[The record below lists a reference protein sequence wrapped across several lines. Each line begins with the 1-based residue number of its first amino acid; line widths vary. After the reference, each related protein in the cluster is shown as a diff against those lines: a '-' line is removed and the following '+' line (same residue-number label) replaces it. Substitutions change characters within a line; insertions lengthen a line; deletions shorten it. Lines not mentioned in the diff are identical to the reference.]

1 MKNTNTKEIKNTRM
15 KKGYGQYHALKK
27 GLLKTALL
35 FSFPLS
41 MALAEDNGFYMGVG
55 YQIGGAQQN
64 INNKGSTL
72 RNNVID
78 DFRQVGVGMAGSNG
92 LLALATNTAMNALLG
107 IGNQIVNTNT
117 TVGNTNAELTQFKKI
132 LPQIEQ
138 RFETNKNAYS
148 VQALQVYLSNVLY
161 NLVNNSNN
169 GSSNGVVPEYVG
181 IIKVLYGSQNEF
193 SLLATESVALLNALT
208 RVNLD
213 SNSVFLKGLLAQM
226 QLFNDTSSAKL
237 GQIAESLSN
246 SGGAGS
252 MLQSMLQKD
261 VKTISDRIATYQEN
275 LKQLGGML
283 NNYDEPYLPQFGP
296 GKSSQHGVINGFGI
310 QMGYKQFFGRKR
322 NIGLRYY
329 AFFDYGFT
337 QLGSLS
343 SAVKANIFTYGAG
356 TDFLW
361 NIFRRV
367 FSDQSLNV
375 GVFGGIQIAGNTW
388 DSSLRGQIENSFKEY
403 PTPTNFQFLFNL
415 GLRAHFAS
423 TMHRRFLSASQSIQH
438 GMEFGVK
445 IPAINQRY
453 LRANGADVDYRR
465 LYAFYIN
472 YTIGF

>member
-1 MKNTNTKEIKNTRM
+1 M
-15 KKGYGQYHALKK
+15 KKGQYHALKK

-35 FSFPLS
+35 FSLPLS
-41 MALAEDNGFYMGVG
+41 MALAEDDGFYMGVG

-78 DFRQVGVGMAGSNG
+78 DFRQVGVGMAGGNG
-92 LLALATNTAMNALLG
+92 LLALATNTTMDALLG
-107 IGNQIVNTNT
+107 IGNQIINTNKA
-117 TVGNTNAELTQFKKI
+117 VDNNNTELTQFKKI

-138 RFETNKNAYS
+138 RFEANKNAYS

-169 GSSNGVVPEYVG
+169 GSNNGVVPEYVG
-181 IIKVLYGSQNEF
+181 IIKVLYGSQSEF

-237 GQIAESLSN
+237 GQIAEGLN
-246 SGGAGS
+246 KSGGAGS
-252 MLQSMLQKD
+252 MLQSMLQKN

-283 NNYDEPYLPQFGP
+283 KNYDEPYLPQFGP
-296 GKSSQHGVINGFGI
+296 GTSSQHGVINGFGI
-310 QMGYKQFFGRKR
+310 QMGYKQFFGSKK

-388 DSSLRGQIENSFKEY
+388 DSSLRNQIKDSFKEN

-445 IPAINQRY
+445 IPAINQKF
-453 LRANGADVDYRR
+453 LKSNGADVDYRR

>member
-15 KKGYGQYHALKK
+15 KKGQYHTLKK

-35 FSFPLS
+35 FSLPLS
-41 MALAEDNGFYMGVG
+41 VALAEDDGFYMGVG

-78 DFRQVGVGMAGSNG
+78 DFRQVGVGMAGGNG
-92 LLALATNTAMNALLG
+92 LLALATNTTMDALLG

-117 TVGNTNAELTQFKKI
+117 TVGNNNAELTQFKKI

-169 GSSNGVVPEYVG
+169 GSNNGVVPEYVG
-181 IIKVLYGSQNEF
+181 IIKVLYNSQSEF
-193 SLLATESVALLNALT
+193 NLLAAESVALLNALT

-226 QLFNDTSSAKL
+226 QLFNDTSAAKL
-237 GQIAESLSN
+237 GQIAENLN
-246 SGGAGS
+246 KSGGAGA
-252 MLQSMLQKD
+252 MLQKD

-283 NNYDEPYLPQFGP
+283 KNYDEPYLPQFGP
-296 GKSSQHGVINGFGI
+296 GQSSQHGVINGFGI
-310 QMGYKQFFGRKR
+310 QMGYKQFFGSKK

-337 QLGSLS
+337 QLGSLN
-343 SAVKANIFTYGAG
+343 SAVK
-356 TDFLW
+356 
-361 NIFRRV
+361 
-367 FSDQSLNV
+367 
-375 GVFGGIQIAGNTW
+375 
-388 DSSLRGQIENSFKEY
+388 
-403 PTPTNFQFLFNL
+403 
-415 GLRAHFAS
+415 
-423 TMHRRFLSASQSIQH
+423 
-438 GMEFGVK
+438 
-445 IPAINQRY
+445 
-453 LRANGADVDYRR
+453 
-465 LYAFYIN
+465 
-472 YTIGF
+472 

>member
-1 MKNTNTKEIKNTRM
+1 MKQGHSKYQM
-15 KKGYGQYHALKK
+15 LKK

-41 MALAEDNGFYMGVG
+41 MALAEDDGFYMGIG

-92 LLALATNTAMNALLG
+92 LLTLATNTTMDALLG
-107 IGNQIVNTNT
+107 IGNQIVNTNKT
-117 TVGNTNAELTQFKKI
+117 IDNNNAELTQFKKI

-138 RFETNKNAYS
+138 RFEADKNAYS
-148 VQALQVYLSNVLY
+148 AQALQVYLSNVLY

-169 GSSNGVVPEYVG
+169 GSNNGVVPGYVG
-181 IIKVLYGSQNEF
+181 IIKVLYGSQSEF

-226 QLFNDTSSAKL
+226 QLFNDTSAAKL
-237 GQIAESLSN
+237 GQIAEGLN
-246 SGGAGS
+246 KSGGAGV
-252 MLQSMLQKD
+252 MLQKD

-310 QMGYKQFFGRKR
+310 QMGYKQFFGSKK

-388 DSSLRGQIENSFKEY
+388 DSSLRNQIKDSFKEN

>member
-15 KKGYGQYHALKK
+15 KKGQYHALKK

-35 FSFPLS
+35 FSLPLS
-41 MALAEDNGFYMGVG
+41 MALAEDDGFYMGVG

-78 DFRQVGVGMAGSNG
+78 DFRQVGVGMAGGNG
-92 LLALATNTAMNALLG
+92 LLTLATNTTMDALLG
-107 IGNQIVNTNT
+107 IGNQIVNTNKA
-117 TVGNTNAELTQFKKI
+117 VDNNNAKLTQFKKI

-138 RFETNKNAYS
+138 RFEADKNAYS

-161 NLVNNSNN
+161 NLVNNNN
-169 GSSNGVVPEYVG
+169 GSNNGVVPEYVG
-181 IIKVLYGSQNEF
+181 IIKVLYGSQSEF
-193 SLLATESVALLNALT
+193 SLLATESVALLNVLT

-213 SNSVFLKGLLAQM
+213 SNSVFLRGLLAQM

-237 GQIAESLSN
+237 SQIAEGLN
-246 SGGAGS
+246 KSGGAGA
-252 MLQSMLQKD
+252 MLQKD

-310 QMGYKQFFGRKR
+310 QMGYKQFFGSRK

-388 DSSLRGQIENSFKEY
+388 DSSLRNQIKDSFREN

-415 GLRAHFAS
+415 GLRAHFVS

-445 IPAINQRY
+445 IPTINQRY

>member
-1 MKNTNTKEIKNTRM
+1 M
-15 KKGYGQYHALKK
+15 KKSQYHALKK

-35 FSFPLS
+35 FSLPLS
-41 MALAEDNGFYMGVG
+41 MALAEDDGFYMGVG

-78 DFRQVGVGMAGSNG
+78 DFRQVGVGMAGGNG
-92 LLALATNTAMNALLG
+92 LLTLATNTTMDALLG
-107 IGNQIVNTNT
+107 IGNQIINTNKA
-117 TVGNTNAELTQFKKI
+117 VDNNNAELTQFKKI

-138 RFETNKNAYS
+138 RFEADKNAYS

-161 NLVNNSNN
+161 NLVNNNNN
-169 GSSNGVVPEYVG
+169 GSNNGVVPEYVG
-181 IIKVLYGSQNEF
+181 IIKVLYDSQSEF

-237 GQIAESLSN
+237 SQIAEGLN
-246 SGGAGS
+246 KSGGARA
-252 MLQSMLQKD
+252 MLQKD
-261 VKTISDRIATYQEN
+261 VKTISDRIAAYQEN
-275 LKQLGGML
+275 LKQLRGML

-296 GKSSQHGVINGFGI
+296 GQSSQHGVINGFGI
-310 QMGYKQFFGRKR
+310 QMGYKQFFGSKK

-388 DSSLRGQIENSFKEY
+388 DSSLRNQIKDSFKEY

>member
-15 KKGYGQYHALKK
+15 KKGQYHALKK

-35 FSFPLS
+35 FSLPLS
-41 MALAEDNGFYMGVG
+41 MALAEDDGFYMGVG

-92 LLALATNTAMNALLG
+92 LLTLATNTTMDALLG
-107 IGNQIVNTNT
+107 IGNQIVNTNKT
-117 TVGNTNAELTQFKKI
+117 IDNNNAELTQFKKI

-138 RFETNKNAYS
+138 RFEVDKNAYS
-148 VQALQVYLSNVLY
+148 AQALQVYLSNVLY

-169 GSSNGVVPEYVG
+169 GSNNGVVPGYVG
-181 IIKVLYGSQNEF
+181 IIKVLYGSQSEF

-226 QLFNDTSSAKL
+226 QLFNNTSSTKL
-237 GQIAESLSN
+237 AQIAEGLNN
-246 SGGAGS
+246 SGGAGA
-252 MLQSMLQKD
+252 MLQKD
-261 VKTISDRIATYQEN
+261 VKTIADRIATYQEN

-283 NNYDEPYLPQFGP
+283 NNYDEPYLPQFGL
-296 GKSSQHGVINGFGI
+296 GKSSQHGVINGFGV
-310 QMGYKQFFGRKR
+310 QMGYKQFFGSKR

-388 DSSLRGQIENSFKEY
+388 DSSLKSQIEDSFQKS

-472 YTIGF
+472 YMIGF

>member
-1 MKNTNTKEIKNTRM
+1 MMKNTNTKEIKNTRM
-15 KKGYGQYHALKK
+15 KKGQYHALKK

-35 FSFPLS
+35 FSLPLS
-41 MALAEDNGFYMGVG
+41 MALAEDDGFYMGVG

-72 RNNVID
+72 RNNIID
-78 DFRQVGVGMAGSNG
+78 DFRQVGVGMAGGNG
-92 LLALATNTAMNALLG
+92 LLTLATNTTMDALLG
-107 IGNQIVNTNT
+107 IGNQIISTNKA
-117 TVGNTNAELTQFKKI
+117 VANNNAELTQFKKI
-132 LPQIEQ
+132 LSQIEQ
-138 RFETNKNAYS
+138 RFEADKNAYS

-161 NLVNNSNN
+161 NLVNNNNNGSNN
-169 GSSNGVVPEYVG
+169 GVVLEYVG
-181 IIKVLYGSQNEF
+181 IIKVLYGSQSEF

-237 GQIAESLSN
+237 SQIAEGLN
-246 SGGAGS
+246 KSGGAGA
-252 MLQSMLQKD
+252 MLQKD

-283 NNYDEPYLPQFGP
+283 NNYDEPYLPQFGL

-310 QMGYKQFFGRKR
+310 QMGYKQFFGSKR

-388 DSSLRGQIENSFKEY
+388 DSSLRNQIKDSFKEN

>member
-1 MKNTNTKEIKNTRM
+1 MMKNTNTKEMKNTRM
-15 KKGYGQYHALKK
+15 KKGQYHVLKK

-35 FSFPLS
+35 FSLPLS

-64 INNKGSTL
+64 VNNKGSTL

-78 DFRQVGVGMAGSNG
+78 DFRQVGVGMAGGNG
-92 LLALATNTAMNALLG
+92 LLTLATNTTMDALLG
-107 IGNQIVNTNT
+107 IGNQIVNTNKAIS
-117 TVGNTNAELTQFKKI
+117 NNNPELTQFKKI

-138 RFETNKNAYS
+138 RFEVNKNAYS

-169 GSSNGVVPEYVG
+169 GSDNGVVPGYVG
-181 IIKVLYGSQNEF
+181 IIKVLYGSQSEF

-237 GQIAESLSN
+237 NQIAESLNN

-252 MLQSMLQKD
+252 MLQKD
-261 VKTISDRIATYQEN
+261 VKTIQDRIATYQEN
-275 LKQLGGML
+275 LKQLGETL
-283 NNYDEPYLPQFGP
+283 NNYDESYLPQFGP

-388 DSSLRGQIENSFKEY
+388 DSSLRGQIEGSFKEY

-453 LRANGADVDYRR
+453 LKANGTDVDYRR

>member
-1 MKNTNTKEIKNTRM
+1 MMKNTNTKEIKNTRM
-15 KKGYGQYHALKK
+15 KKGQYHALKK

-72 RNNVID
+72 RNNIID
-78 DFRQVGVGMAGSNG
+78 DFRQVGVGMAGGNG
-92 LLALATNTAMNALLG
+92 LLTLATNTAMNALLG
-107 IGNQIVNTNT
+107 IGNQIVNTNKAID
-117 TVGNTNAELTQFKKI
+117 NSNAELTQFKKI

-138 RFETNKNAYS
+138 RFETDKNAYS

-169 GSSNGVVPEYVG
+169 GSSNGVVPGYVG

-237 GQIAESLSN
+237 SQIAESLN
-246 SGGAGS
+246 KSGGAGS
-252 MLQSMLQKD
+252 MLQKD
-261 VKTISDRIATYQEN
+261 VNTIQDRIATYQEN
-275 LKQLGGML
+275 LKQLGEML
-283 NNYDEPYLPQFGP
+283 NHYDEPYLPQFGP

-310 QMGYKQFFGRKR
+310 QMGYKQFFGNKR

-343 SAVKANIFTYGAG
+343 SAVKTNIFTYGAG

-388 DSSLRGQIENSFKEY
+388 DSSLRNQIKDSFKEY

>member
-1 MKNTNTKEIKNTRM
+1 MMKNTNTKEIKNTRM
-15 KKGYGQYHALKK
+15 KKGYSQYHALKK
-27 GLLKTALL
+27 GFLKTALL
-35 FSFPLS
+35 FSLPLS

-55 YQIGGAQQN
+55 YQIGGTQQN

-72 RNNVID
+72 RSNVID

-92 LLALATNTAMNALLG
+92 LLALATNTVMNALLG
-107 IGNQIVNTNT
+107 IGNQIVNTNKAI
-117 TVGNTNAELTQFKKI
+117 NNSNAELTQFKKI

-138 RFETNKNAYS
+138 RFETDKNAYS

-161 NLVNNSNN
+161 NLVSNSNN
-169 GSSNGVVPEYVG
+169 GSNNGVVPGYVG

-226 QLFNDTSSAKL
+226 QLFNNTSAAKL
-237 GQIAESLSN
+237 NQIAEGLN
-246 SGGAGS
+246 KSGGAGS
-252 MLQSMLQKD
+252 MLQKD
-261 VKTISDRIATYQEN
+261 VNTIADRIATYQEN

-283 NNYDEPYLPQFGP
+283 NHYDESYLPQFGL

-388 DSSLRGQIENSFKEY
+388 DSFLRNQIENSFKEY

>member
-1 MKNTNTKEIKNTRM
+1 MKNTNTKEIKNTRI
-15 KKGYGQYHALKK
+15 KKGQYHVLKK

-35 FSFPLS
+35 FSLPLS
-41 MALAEDNGFYMGVG
+41 MALAEDDGFYMGVG

-78 DFRQVGVGMAGSNG
+78 DFRQVGVGMAGGNG
-92 LLALATNTAMNALLG
+92 LLTLATNTTMDALLG
-107 IGNQIVNTNT
+107 IGNQIINTNKA
-117 TVGNTNAELTQFKKI
+117 VDNSNAELTQFKKI

-138 RFETNKNAYS
+138 RFETDKNAYS

-161 NLVNNSNN
+161 NLVNNSEN
-169 GSSNGVVPEYVG
+169 GSNNGVVPGYVG
-181 IIKVLYGSQNEF
+181 IIKVLYGSQSEF

-237 GQIAESLSN
+237 SQIAEGLN
-246 SGGAGS
+246 KSGGAGA
-252 MLQSMLQKD
+252 MLQKD

-310 QMGYKQFFGRKR
+310 QMGYKQFFGSKR

-329 AFFDYGFT
+329 AFFDYGFM

-343 SAVKANIFTYGAG
+343 STVKANIFTYGVG

-388 DSSLRGQIENSFKEY
+388 DSSLRNQIKDSFKEY

-445 IPAINQRY
+445 IPAINQSY

>member
-1 MKNTNTKEIKNTRM
+1 MKNTNTKEMKNTRM
-15 KKGYGQYHALKK
+15 KKGQYHVLKR

-35 FSFPLS
+35 FSLPLS

-78 DFRQVGVGMAGSNG
+78 DFRQVGVGMAGGNG
-92 LLALATNTAMNALLG
+92 LLTLATNTTMDALLG
-107 IGNQIVNTNT
+107 ISNQIVNTNKAIS
-117 TVGNTNAELTQFKKI
+117 NNNPELTQFKKI

-138 RFETNKNAYS
+138 RFEVNKNAYS

-169 GSSNGVVPEYVG
+169 GSNNGVVPGYVG
-181 IIKVLYGSQNEF
+181 IIKVLYGSQSEF
-193 SLLATESVALLNALT
+193 SLLATESVALLNTLT

-237 GQIAESLSN
+237 NQIAESLNN

-252 MLQSMLQKD
+252 MLQKD
-261 VKTISDRIATYQEN
+261 VKTIQDRIATYQEN

-329 AFFDYGFT
+329 AFFDYGFV

-367 FSDQSLNV
+367 FSDQSLTV

-388 DSSLRGQIENSFKEY
+388 DSSLRNQIEDSFKEY

-453 LRANGADVDYRR
+453 LKANGADVDYRR

>member
-1 MKNTNTKEIKNTRM
+1 MMKNTNTKEMKNTRM
-15 KKGYGQYHALKK
+15 KKGQYHVLKR

-35 FSFPLS
+35 FSLPLS

-64 INNKGSTL
+64 INNKGSTI

-78 DFRQVGVGMAGSNG
+78 DFRQVGVGMAGGNG
-92 LLALATNTAMNALLG
+92 LLTLATNTTMDALLG
-107 IGNQIVNTNT
+107 ISNQIVNTNKAIS
-117 TVGNTNAELTQFKKI
+117 NNNPELTQFKKI

-138 RFETNKNAYS
+138 RFEVNKNAYS

-169 GSSNGVVPEYVG
+169 GSNNGVVPGYVG
-181 IIKVLYGSQNEF
+181 IIKVLYGSQSEF
-193 SLLATESVALLNALT
+193 SLLATESVALLNTLT

-237 GQIAESLSN
+237 NQIAESLNN

-252 MLQSMLQKD
+252 MLQKD
-261 VKTISDRIATYQEN
+261 VKTIQDRIATYQEN

-329 AFFDYGFT
+329 AFFDYGFV

-367 FSDQSLNV
+367 FSDQSLTV

-388 DSSLRGQIENSFKEY
+388 DSSLRNQIEDSFKEY

-453 LRANGADVDYRR
+453 LKANGADVDYRR

>member
-15 KKGYGQYHALKK
+15 KKGYSQYHALKK

-35 FSFPLS
+35 FSLPLS

-92 LLALATNTAMNALLG
+92 LLALATNTTMDALLG
-107 IGNQIVNTNT
+107 IGNQIVNTNKA
-117 TVGNTNAELTQFKKI
+117 VDNNNPELTQFKKI

-169 GSSNGVVPEYVG
+169 GSNNGVVPEYVG

-226 QLFNDTSSAKL
+226 QLFNDTSAAKL
-237 GQIAESLSN
+237 GQIAESLN
-246 SGGAGS
+246 KSGGAG
-252 MLQSMLQKD
+252 SMLQKD

-283 NNYDEPYLPQFGP
+283 KNYDEPYLPQFGP

-310 QMGYKQFFGRKR
+310 QMGYKQFFGNKR

>member
-1 MKNTNTKEIKNTRM
+1 MMKNTNTKEMKNTRM
-15 KKGYGQYHALKK
+15 KKGQYHVLKR

-35 FSFPLS
+35 FSLPLS

-78 DFRQVGVGMAGSNG
+78 DFRQVGVGMAGGNG
-92 LLALATNTAMNALLG
+92 LLTLATNTTMDALLG
-107 IGNQIVNTNT
+107 ISNQIVNTNKAIS
-117 TVGNTNAELTQFKKI
+117 NNNPELTQFKKI

-138 RFETNKNAYS
+138 RFEVNKNAYS

-169 GSSNGVVPEYVG
+169 GSNNGVVPGYVG
-181 IIKVLYGSQNEF
+181 IIKVLYGSQSEF
-193 SLLATESVALLNALT
+193 SLLATESVALLNTLT

-237 GQIAESLSN
+237 NQIAESLNN

-252 MLQSMLQKD
+252 MLQKD
-261 VKTISDRIATYQEN
+261 VKTIQDRIATYQEN

-329 AFFDYGFT
+329 AFFDYGFV

-367 FSDQSLNV
+367 FSDQSLTV

-388 DSSLRGQIENSFKEY
+388 DSSLRNQIEDSFKEY

-453 LRANGADVDYRR
+453 LKANGADVDYRR

>member
-15 KKGYGQYHALKK
+15 KKGQYHALKK

-35 FSFPLS
+35 FSLPLS
-41 MALAEDNGFYMGVG
+41 MALAEDDGFYMGVG

-78 DFRQVGVGMAGSNG
+78 DFRQVGVGMAGNNG
-92 LLALATNTAMNALLG
+92 LLTLATNTTMDALLG
-107 IGNQIVNTNT
+107 IGNQIINTNKA
-117 TVGNTNAELTQFKKI
+117 VANNNAELTQFKKI

-138 RFETNKNAYS
+138 RFEADKNAYS
-148 VQALQVYLSNVLY
+148 VQALQVYLGNVLY
-161 NLVNNSNN
+161 NLVNNNN
-169 GSSNGVVPEYVG
+169 GSNNGVVPEYVG
-181 IIKVLYGSQNEF
+181 IIKVLYGSQSEF

-237 GQIAESLSN
+237 SQIAEGLN
-246 SGGAGS
+246 KSGGAGA
-252 MLQSMLQKD
+252 MLQKD

-283 NNYDEPYLPQFGP
+283 NNYDEPYLPQFGL

-310 QMGYKQFFGRKR
+310 QMGYKQFFGSKK

-388 DSSLRGQIENSFKEY
+388 DSSLRNQIKDSFKEN

>member
-1 MKNTNTKEIKNTRM
+1 M
-15 KKGYGQYHALKK
+15 KKGQYHALKK

-35 FSFPLS
+35 FSLPLS
-41 MALAEDNGFYMGVG
+41 MALAEDDGFYMGVG
-55 YQIGGAQQN
+55 YQIGGARQN

-78 DFRQVGVGMAGSNG
+78 DFRQVGVGMAGGNG
-92 LLALATNTAMNALLG
+92 LLTLATNTTMDALLG
-107 IGNQIVNTNT
+107 IGNQIINANKAVDNS
-117 TVGNTNAELTQFKKI
+117 NAELTQFKKI

-138 RFETNKNAYS
+138 RFEADKNAYS

-161 NLVNNSNN
+161 NLVNNSEN
-169 GSSNGVVPEYVG
+169 GSNNGVVPGYVG
-181 IIKVLYGSQNEF
+181 IIKVLYGSQSEF

-226 QLFNDTSSAKL
+226 QLFNDTSAAKL
-237 GQIAESLSN
+237 SQIAEGLN
-246 SGGAGS
+246 KSGGAGA
-252 MLQSMLQKD
+252 MLQKD

-283 NNYDEPYLPQFGP
+283 NSYDEPYLPQFGP

-310 QMGYKQFFGRKR
+310 QMGYKQFFGSKR

-388 DSSLRGQIENSFKEY
+388 DSSLRNQIKDSFKEY

>member
-1 MKNTNTKEIKNTRM
+1 MMKNTNTKEIKNTRM
-15 KKGYGQYHALKK
+15 KKGYSQYHALKK
-27 GLLKTALL
+27 GFLKTALL
-35 FSFPLS
+35 FSLPLS

-55 YQIGGAQQN
+55 YQIGGTQQN

-72 RNNVID
+72 RSNVID

-92 LLALATNTAMNALLG
+92 LLALATNTVMNALLG
-107 IGNQIVNTNT
+107 IGNQIVNTNKAI
-117 TVGNTNAELTQFKKI
+117 NNSNAELTQFKKI

-138 RFETNKNAYS
+138 RFETDKNAYS
-148 VQALQVYLSNVLY
+148 VQALQVYLNNVLY
-161 NLVNNSNN
+161 NLVSNSNN
-169 GSSNGVVPEYVG
+169 GSNNGVVPGYVG

-226 QLFNDTSSAKL
+226 QLFNNTSAAKL
-237 GQIAESLSN
+237 NQIAEGLN
-246 SGGAGS
+246 KSGGAGS
-252 MLQSMLQKD
+252 MLQKD
-261 VKTISDRIATYQEN
+261 VNTIADRIATYQEN

-283 NNYDEPYLPQFGP
+283 NHYDESYLPQFGL

-337 QLGSLS
+337 QLGGLS

-388 DSSLRGQIENSFKEY
+388 DSFLRNQIENSFKEY

>member
-1 MKNTNTKEIKNTRM
+1 M
-15 KKGYGQYHALKK
+15 
-27 GLLKTALL
+27 
-35 FSFPLS
+35 
-41 MALAEDNGFYMGVG
+41 
-55 YQIGGAQQN
+55 
-64 INNKGSTL
+64 
-72 RNNVID
+72 
-78 DFRQVGVGMAGSNG
+78 
-92 LLALATNTAMNALLG
+92 
-107 IGNQIVNTNT
+107 
-117 TVGNTNAELTQFKKI
+117 
-132 LPQIEQ
+132 
-138 RFETNKNAYS
+138 
-148 VQALQVYLSNVLY
+148 YLSNVLY

-169 GSSNGVVPEYVG
+169 GSINGVVPEYVG

-237 GQIAESLSN
+237 GQIAESLN
-246 SGGAGS
+246 KSGGAG
-252 MLQSMLQKD
+252 SMLQKD

-283 NNYDEPYLPQFGP
+283 NHYDEPYLPQFGP

-322 NIGLRYY
+322 SIGLRYY

>member
-15 KKGYGQYHALKK
+15 KKGQYHALKK

-35 FSFPLS
+35 FSLPLS
-41 MALAEDNGFYMGVG
+41 MALAEDDGFYMGVG

-78 DFRQVGVGMAGSNG
+78 DFRQVGVGMAGGNG
-92 LLALATNTAMNALLG
+92 LLTLATNTTMDALLG
-107 IGNQIVNTNT
+107 IGNQIINTNKA
-117 TVGNTNAELTQFKKI
+117 VDNNNTELTQFKKI

-138 RFETNKNAYS
+138 RFEADKNAYS

-161 NLVNNSNN
+161 NLVNNNN
-169 GSSNGVVPEYVG
+169 GSNNGVVPGYVG
-181 IIKVLYGSQNEF
+181 IIKVLYGSQSEF

-226 QLFNDTSSAKL
+226 QLFNDTSAAKL
-237 GQIAESLSN
+237 SQIAEGLN
-246 SGGAGS
+246 KSGGAGA
-252 MLQSMLQKD
+252 MLQKD

-296 GKSSQHGVINGFGI
+296 GQSSQHGVINGFGI
-310 QMGYKQFFGRKR
+310 QMGYKQFFGHKK

-361 NIFRRV
+361 NIFRRI
-367 FSDQSLNV
+367 FSNQSLNV

-388 DSSLRGQIENSFKEY
+388 DSSLRNQIKDSFKEN

>member
-1 MKNTNTKEIKNTRM
+1 N
-15 KKGYGQYHALKK
+15 
-27 GLLKTALL
+27 
-35 FSFPLS
+35 
-41 MALAEDNGFYMGVG
+41 
-55 YQIGGAQQN
+55 
-64 INNKGSTL
+64 
-72 RNNVID
+72 
-78 DFRQVGVGMAGSNG
+78 
-92 LLALATNTAMNALLG
+92 
-107 IGNQIVNTNT
+107 
-117 TVGNTNAELTQFKKI
+117 
-132 LPQIEQ
+132 
-138 RFETNKNAYS
+138 
-148 VQALQVYLSNVLY
+148 
-161 NLVNNSNN
+161 
-169 GSSNGVVPEYVG
+169 NGVVPEYVG
-181 IIKVLYGSQNEF
+181 IIKVLYDSQSEF

-213 SNSVFLKGLLAQM
+213 SNSVFLRGLLAQM

-237 GQIAESLSN
+237 GQIAEGLN
-246 SGGAGS
+246 KSGGAGA
-252 MLQSMLQKD
+252 MLQKD

-283 NNYDEPYLPQFGP
+283 SNYDEPYLPQFGP

-310 QMGYKQFFGRKR
+310 QMGYKQFFGSKK

-367 FSDQSLNV
+367 FSDQSLTV

-388 DSSLRGQIENSFKEY
+388 DSSLRNQIKDSFKEN

>member
-1 MKNTNTKEIKNTRM
+1 MMKNTNTKEIKNTRM
-15 KKGYGQYHALKK
+15 KKGQYHVLKK

-78 DFRQVGVGMAGSNG
+78 DFRQVGVGMAGGNG
-92 LLALATNTAMNALLG
+92 LLTLATNTAMNALLG
-107 IGNQIVNTNT
+107 IGNQIVNTNKAID
-117 TVGNTNAELTQFKKI
+117 NSNAELTQFKKI

-138 RFETNKNAYS
+138 RFETDKNAYS

-169 GSSNGVVPEYVG
+169 GSNNGVVPGYVG
-181 IIKVLYGSQNEF
+181 VIKVLYGSQNEF

-213 SNSVFLKGLLAQM
+213 SNSVFLKELLAQM
-226 QLFNDTSSAKL
+226 QLFNNTSAAKL
-237 GQIAESLSN
+237 SQIAESLNN

-252 MLQSMLQKD
+252 MLQKD
-261 VKTISDRIATYQEN
+261 VNTIQDRIATYQEN

-283 NNYDEPYLPQFGP
+283 NHYDEPYLPQFGP

-310 QMGYKQFFGRKR
+310 QMGYKQFFGNKR

-367 FSDQSLNV
+367 FSDQSLTV

-388 DSSLRGQIENSFKEY
+388 DSSLRNQIENSFKAY

-453 LRANGADVDYRR
+453 LKANGADVDYRR

>member
-1 MKNTNTKEIKNTRM
+1 MKNTNTKEMKNTRM
-15 KKGYGQYHALKK
+15 KKGQYHVLKR

-35 FSFPLS
+35 FSLPLS

-64 INNKGSTL
+64 INNKGSTI

-78 DFRQVGVGMAGSNG
+78 DFRQVGVGMAGGNG
-92 LLALATNTAMNALLG
+92 LLTLATNTTMDALLG
-107 IGNQIVNTNT
+107 ISNQIVNTNKAIS
-117 TVGNTNAELTQFKKI
+117 NNNPELTQFKKI

-138 RFETNKNAYS
+138 RFEVNKNAYS

-169 GSSNGVVPEYVG
+169 GSNNGVVPGYVG
-181 IIKVLYGSQNEF
+181 IIKVLYGSQSEF
-193 SLLATESVALLNALT
+193 SLLATESVALLNTLT

-237 GQIAESLSN
+237 NQIAESLNN

-252 MLQSMLQKD
+252 MLQKD
-261 VKTISDRIATYQEN
+261 VKTIQDRIATYQEN

-329 AFFDYGFT
+329 AFFDYGFV

-367 FSDQSLNV
+367 FSDQSLTV

-388 DSSLRGQIENSFKEY
+388 DSSLRNQIEDSFKEY

-453 LRANGADVDYRR
+453 LKANGADVDYRR

>member
-1 MKNTNTKEIKNTRM
+1 MKDTNTKEIKNTRM
-15 KKGYGQYHALKK
+15 KQGHSKYQMLKK

-41 MALAEDNGFYMGVG
+41 MALAEDDGFYMGIG

-92 LLALATNTAMNALLG
+92 LLTLATNTTMDALLG
-107 IGNQIVNTNT
+107 IGNQIVNTNKT
-117 TVGNTNAELTQFKKI
+117 IDNNNVELTQFKKI

-138 RFETNKNAYS
+138 RFEVDKNAYS
-148 VQALQVYLSNVLY
+148 AQALQVYLSNVLY

-169 GSSNGVVPEYVG
+169 GSNNGVVPGYVG
-181 IIKVLYGSQNEF
+181 IIKVLYGSQSEF

-226 QLFNDTSSAKL
+226 QLFNNTSSTKL
-237 GQIAESLSN
+237 DQIAEGLNN
-246 SGGAGS
+246 SGGAGA
-252 MLQSMLQKD
+252 MLQKD
-261 VKTISDRIATYQEN
+261 VKTIADRIATYQEN

-296 GKSSQHGVINGFGI
+296 GKSSQHGVINGFGV
-310 QMGYKQFFGRKR
+310 QMGYKQFFGSKR

-388 DSSLRGQIENSFKEY
+388 DSSLKSQIEDSFQKS

>member
-1 MKNTNTKEIKNTRM
+1 MMKNTNTKEMKNTRM
-15 KKGYGQYHALKK
+15 KKGQYHVLKK

-35 FSFPLS
+35 FSLPLS

-64 INNKGSTL
+64 VNNKGSTL

-78 DFRQVGVGMAGSNG
+78 DFRQVGVGMAGGNG
-92 LLALATNTAMNALLG
+92 LLTLATNTTMDALLG
-107 IGNQIVNTNT
+107 IGNQIVNTNKAI
-117 TVGNTNAELTQFKKI
+117 NNNPELTQFKKI

-138 RFETNKNAYS
+138 RFEVNKNAYS

-169 GSSNGVVPEYVG
+169 GSDNGVVSGYVG
-181 IIKVLYGSQNEF
+181 IIKVLHGSQSEF

-237 GQIAESLSN
+237 NQIAESLNN

-252 MLQSMLQKD
+252 MLQKD
-261 VKTISDRIATYQEN
+261 VKTIQDRIATYQEN
-275 LKQLGGML
+275 LKQLGGTL

-388 DSSLRGQIENSFKEY
+388 DSSLRGQIEGSFKEY

-453 LRANGADVDYRR
+453 LKANGADVDYRR

>member
-15 KKGYGQYHALKK
+15 KKGQYHALKK
-27 GLLKTALL
+27 GFLKTALL
-35 FSFPLS
+35 FSLPLS
-41 MALAEDNGFYMGVG
+41 MALAEDDGFYMGVG

-78 DFRQVGVGMAGSNG
+78 DFRQVGVGMAGGNG
-92 LLALATNTAMNALLG
+92 LLTLATNTTMDALLG
-107 IGNQIVNTNT
+107 IGNQIINTNKA
-117 TVGNTNAELTQFKKI
+117 VANSNAELTQFKKI

-138 RFETNKNAYS
+138 RFEADKNAYS

-161 NLVNNSNN
+161 NLVNNNNNN
-169 GSSNGVVPEYVG
+169 GSNNGVVPEYVG
-181 IIKVLYGSQNEF
+181 IIKVLYDSQSEF

-226 QLFNDTSSAKL
+226 QLFNDTSAAKL
-237 GQIAESLSN
+237 SQIAEGLN
-246 SGGAGS
+246 KSGGAGA
-252 MLQSMLQKD
+252 MLQKD

-296 GKSSQHGVINGFGI
+296 GQSSQHGVINGFGI
-310 QMGYKQFFGRKR
+310 QMGYKQFFGSKK

-388 DSSLRGQIENSFKEY
+388 DSSLRNQIKDSFKEN

>member
-15 KKGYGQYHALKK
+15 KKGQYHALKK

-41 MALAEDNGFYMGVG
+41 MALAENNGFYMGVG

-78 DFRQVGVGMAGSNG
+78 DFRQVGVGMAGGNG
-92 LLALATNTAMNALLG
+92 LLTLATNTAMNALLG
-107 IGNQIVNTNT
+107 IGNQIVNTNKAI
-117 TVGNTNAELTQFKKI
+117 NNNNAELTQFKKI

-138 RFETNKNAYS
+138 RFETDKNAYS

-169 GSSNGVVPEYVG
+169 GSNNGVVPGYVG

-237 GQIAESLSN
+237 SQIAKSLN
-246 SGGAGS
+246 KSGGAGS
-252 MLQSMLQKD
+252 MLQKD
-261 VKTISDRIATYQEN
+261 VNTIQDRIATYQEN

-283 NNYDEPYLPQFGP
+283 NHYDEPYLPQFGP

-310 QMGYKQFFGRKR
+310 QMGYKQFFGNKR

-367 FSDQSLNV
+367 FSDQSLTV

-388 DSSLRGQIENSFKEY
+388 DSSLRSQIENSFKAY

-415 GLRAHFAS
+415 GLRARFAS

-453 LRANGADVDYRR
+453 LKANGADVDYRR

>member
-1 MKNTNTKEIKNTRM
+1 MKDTNTKEIKNTRM
-15 KKGYGQYHALKK
+15 KQGYSKYQMLKK

-41 MALAEDNGFYMGVG
+41 MALAEDDGFYMGIG

-92 LLALATNTAMNALLG
+92 LLTLATNTTMDALLG
-107 IGNQIVNTNT
+107 IGNQIVNTNKT
-117 TVGNTNAELTQFKKI
+117 IDNNNAELTQFKKI

-138 RFETNKNAYS
+138 RFEVDKNAYS
-148 VQALQVYLSNVLY
+148 AQALQVYLSNVLY

-169 GSSNGVVPEYVG
+169 GSNNRVVPEYIG
-181 IIKVLYGSQNEF
+181 IIKVLYGSQSEF

-226 QLFNDTSSAKL
+226 QLFNNTSSTKL
-237 GQIAESLSN
+237 GQIAEGLN
-246 SGGAGS
+246 KSGGAGV
-252 MLQSMLQKD
+252 MLQKD

-310 QMGYKQFFGRKR
+310 QMGYKQFFGSKR

-388 DSSLRGQIENSFKEY
+388 DSSLRNQIKDSFKEN

>member
-1 MKNTNTKEIKNTRM
+1 MKNTNTKEIENTRM
-15 KKGYGQYHALKK
+15 KKGQYHALKK

-35 FSFPLS
+35 FSLPLS
-41 MALAEDNGFYMGVG
+41 MALAEDDGFYMGVG

-72 RNNVID
+72 RNNIID

-92 LLALATNTAMNALLG
+92 LLTLATNTTMDALLG
-107 IGNQIVNTNT
+107 IGNQIINTNKA
-117 TVGNTNAELTQFKKI
+117 VDNNNAELTQFKKI

-138 RFETNKNAYS
+138 RFEADKNAYS

-161 NLVNNSNN
+161 NLVNNNN
-169 GSSNGVVPEYVG
+169 GSNNGVVPGYVG
-181 IIKVLYGSQNEF
+181 IIKVLYGSQSEF

-226 QLFNDTSSAKL
+226 QLFNDTSAAKL
-237 GQIAESLSN
+237 SQIAEGLN
-246 SGGAGS
+246 KSGGAGA
-252 MLQSMLQKD
+252 MLQKD

-296 GKSSQHGVINGFGI
+296 GQSSQHGVINGFGI
-310 QMGYKQFFGRKR
+310 QMGYKQFFGSKK

-388 DSSLRGQIENSFKEY
+388 DSSLRNQIKDSFKEN

>member
-1 MKNTNTKEIKNTRM
+1 MMKNTNTKEIENTRM
-15 KKGYGQYHALKK
+15 KKGQYHALKK

-35 FSFPLS
+35 FSLPLS
-41 MALAEDNGFYMGVG
+41 MALAEYDGFYMGVG

-78 DFRQVGVGMAGSNG
+78 DFRQVGVGMAGGNR
-92 LLALATNTAMNALLG
+92 LLTLATNTTMDALLG
-107 IGNQIVNTNT
+107 IGNQIINTNKA
-117 TVGNTNAELTQFKKI
+117 VANNNAELTQFKKI

-138 RFETNKNAYS
+138 RFEADKNAYS
-148 VQALQVYLSNVLY
+148 VQALQMYLSNVLY
-161 NLVNNSNN
+161 NLVNNNNN
-169 GSSNGVVPEYVG
+169 GSNNGVVPEYVG
-181 IIKVLYGSQNEF
+181 IIKVLHGSQSEF

-226 QLFNDTSSAKL
+226 QLFNDTSAAKL
-237 GQIAESLSN
+237 GQIAEGLN
-246 SGGAGS
+246 KSGGAGV
-252 MLQSMLQKD
+252 MLQKD

-310 QMGYKQFFGRKR
+310 QMGYKQFFGSKR

-388 DSSLRGQIENSFKEY
+388 DSSLRNQIKDSFKEY

-453 LRANGADVDYRR
+453 LRGNGADVDYRR

-472 YTIGF
+472 YMIGF

>member
-1 MKNTNTKEIKNTRM
+1 M
-15 KKGYGQYHALKK
+15 KKSQYHALKK

-35 FSFPLS
+35 FSLPLS
-41 MALAEDNGFYMGVG
+41 MALAEDDGFYMGVG

-78 DFRQVGVGMAGSNG
+78 DFRRVGVGMAGGNG
-92 LLALATNTAMNALLG
+92 LLTLATNTTMDALLG
-107 IGNQIVNTNT
+107 IGNQIINTNKA
-117 TVGNTNAELTQFKKI
+117 VNNNNAELTQFKKI

-138 RFETNKNAYS
+138 RFEADKNAYNA
-148 VQALQVYLSNVLY
+148 QALQVYLSNVLY
-161 NLVNNSNN
+161 NLVNHSEN
-169 GSSNGVVPEYVG
+169 GSNNGVVPGYVG
-181 IIKVLYGSQNEF
+181 IIKVLYGSKNEF

-226 QLFNDTSSAKL
+226 QLFNDTSAAKL
-237 GQIAESLSN
+237 SQIAEGLN
-246 SGGAGS
+246 KSGGAGA
-252 MLQSMLQKD
+252 MLQKD

-283 NNYDEPYLPQFGP
+283 NNYDEPYLPQFRP
-296 GKSSQHGVINGFGI
+296 GKSSWHGVINGFGI
-310 QMGYKQFFGRKR
+310 QMGYKQFFGSKR

-343 SAVKANIFTYGAG
+343 STVKANIFTYGAG

-388 DSSLRGQIENSFKEY
+388 DSSLRNQIKDSFKEY

>member
-1 MKNTNTKEIKNTRM
+1 MKNTNTKEMKNTRM
-15 KKGYGQYHALKK
+15 KKGQYHVLKR

-35 FSFPLS
+35 FSLPLS

-78 DFRQVGVGMAGSNG
+78 DFRQVGVGMAGGNG
-92 LLALATNTAMNALLG
+92 LLTLATNTTIDALLG
-107 IGNQIVNTNT
+107 ISNQIVNTNKAIS
-117 TVGNTNAELTQFKKI
+117 NNNPELTQFKKI

-138 RFETNKNAYS
+138 RFEVNKNAYS

-169 GSSNGVVPEYVG
+169 GSNNGVVPGYVG
-181 IIKVLYGSQNEF
+181 IIKVLYGSQSEF
-193 SLLATESVALLNALT
+193 SLLATESVALLNTLT

-237 GQIAESLSN
+237 NQIAESLNN

-252 MLQSMLQKD
+252 MLQKD
-261 VKTISDRIATYQEN
+261 VKTIQDRIATYQEN
-275 LKQLGGML
+275 LKQLGRML

-329 AFFDYGFT
+329 AFFDYGFV
-337 QLGSLS
+337 QLGSIS

-367 FSDQSLNV
+367 FSDQSLTV

-388 DSSLRGQIENSFKEY
+388 DSSLRNQIEDSFKEY

-453 LRANGADVDYRR
+453 LKANGADVDYRR

>member
-1 MKNTNTKEIKNTRM
+1 MKNTNTKEMKNTRM
-15 KKGYGQYHALKK
+15 KKGQYHVLKR

-35 FSFPLS
+35 FSLPLS
-41 MALAEDNGFYMGVG
+41 MALAEYNGFYMGVG

-78 DFRQVGVGMAGSNG
+78 DFRQVGVGMAGGNG
-92 LLALATNTAMNALLG
+92 LLTLATNTTMDALLG
-107 IGNQIVNTNT
+107 ISNQIVNTNKAIS
-117 TVGNTNAELTQFKKI
+117 NNNPELTQFKKI

-138 RFETNKNAYS
+138 RFEVNKNAYS

-169 GSSNGVVPEYVG
+169 GSNNGVVPGYVG
-181 IIKVLYGSQNEF
+181 IIKVLYGSQSEF
-193 SLLATESVALLNALT
+193 SLLATESVALLNTLT

-237 GQIAESLSN
+237 NQIAESLNN

-252 MLQSMLQKD
+252 MLQKD
-261 VKTISDRIATYQEN
+261 VKTIQDRIATYQEN

-367 FSDQSLNV
+367 FSDQSLTV

-388 DSSLRGQIENSFKEY
+388 DSSLRNQIEDSFKEY

-453 LRANGADVDYRR
+453 LKANGADVDYRR

>member
-1 MKNTNTKEIKNTRM
+1 MKNTNTKEMKNTRM
-15 KKGYGQYHALKK
+15 KKGQYHVLKK

-35 FSFPLS
+35 FSLPLS

-64 INNKGSTL
+64 VNNKGSTL

-78 DFRQVGVGMAGSNG
+78 DFRQVGVGMAGGNG
-92 LLALATNTAMNALLG
+92 LLTLATNTTMDALLG
-107 IGNQIVNTNT
+107 IGNQIVNTNKAIS
-117 TVGNTNAELTQFKKI
+117 NNNPELTQFKKI

-138 RFETNKNAYS
+138 RFEVNKNAYS

-169 GSSNGVVPEYVG
+169 GSDNGVVPGYVG
-181 IIKVLYGSQNEF
+181 IIKVLHGSQSEF

-237 GQIAESLSN
+237 NQIAESLNN

-252 MLQSMLQKD
+252 MLQKD
-261 VKTISDRIATYQEN
+261 VKTIQDRIATYQEN
-275 LKQLGGML
+275 LKQLGGTL

-343 SAVKANIFTYGAG
+343 STVKANIFTYGAG

-388 DSSLRGQIENSFKEY
+388 DSSLRNQIEGSFKEY

-423 TMHRRFLSASQSIQH
+423 TMHRRFLSTSQSIQH

-453 LRANGADVDYRR
+453 LKANGADVDYRR

>member
-1 MKNTNTKEIKNTRM
+1 MMKNTNTKEIKNTRM
-15 KKGYGQYHALKK
+15 KKGQYHALKK

-35 FSFPLS
+35 FSLPLN
-41 MALAEDNGFYMGVG
+41 MALAEDDGFYMGVG

-78 DFRQVGVGMAGSNG
+78 GFRQVGVGMAGGNG
-92 LLALATNTAMNALLG
+92 LLTLATNTAMNALLG

-117 TVGNTNAELTQFKKI
+117 AVGNNNLELTQFKKI

-138 RFETNKNAYS
+138 RFEANKNAYS
-148 VQALQVYLSNVLY
+148 IQALQVYLSNVLY
-161 NLVNNSNN
+161 SLVNNSNN
-169 GSSNGVVPEYVG
+169 GSNNGVVPGYVG

-226 QLFNDTSSAKL
+226 QLFNDTSAAKL
-237 GQIAESLSN
+237 GQIAESLN
-246 SGGAGS
+246 KSGGAGA
-252 MLQSMLQKD
+252 MLQKD
-261 VKTISDRIATYQEN
+261 VKTISNRIATYQEN

-283 NNYDEPYLPQFGP
+283 NHYDEPYLPQFGL

-367 FSDQSLNV
+367 FSDQSLTV

-388 DSSLRGQIENSFKEY
+388 DSSLRSQIENSFKAY

-453 LRANGADVDYRR
+453 LKANGADVDYRR

>member
-1 MKNTNTKEIKNTRM
+1 MKHTNTKEIKNTRM
-15 KKGYGQYHALKK
+15 EKGQYHALKK

-35 FSFPLS
+35 FSLPLS
-41 MALAEDNGFYMGVG
+41 VALAEDDGFYMGVG

-78 DFRQVGVGMAGSNG
+78 DFRQVGVGMAGGNG
-92 LLALATNTAMNALLG
+92 LLTLATNTTMDALLG
-107 IGNQIVNTNT
+107 IGNQIINTNKA
-117 TVGNTNAELTQFKKI
+117 VNNSNAELTQFKKI

-138 RFETNKNAYS
+138 RFEADKNAYS

-161 NLVNNSNN
+161 NLVNNSEN
-169 GSSNGVVPEYVG
+169 GSNNGVVPGYVG
-181 IIKVLYGSQNEF
+181 IIKVLYGSQSEF

-237 GQIAESLSN
+237 GQIAESLN
-246 SGGAGS
+246 KSGGAGT
-252 MLQSMLQKD
+252 MLQKD

-310 QMGYKQFFGRKR
+310 QMGYKQFFGSKR

-361 NIFRRV
+361 NIFRRI

-388 DSSLRGQIENSFKEY
+388 DSSLRGQIEGSFKEY
-403 PTPTNFQFLFNL
+403 PTPTN
-415 GLRAHFAS
+415 
-423 TMHRRFLSASQSIQH
+423 
-438 GMEFGVK
+438 
-445 IPAINQRY
+445 
-453 LRANGADVDYRR
+453 
-465 LYAFYIN
+465 
-472 YTIGF
+472 

>member
-1 MKNTNTKEIKNTRM
+1 MKNTNTKEMKNTRM
-15 KKGYGQYHALKK
+15 KKGQYHVLKR

-35 FSFPLS
+35 FSLPLS

-78 DFRQVGVGMAGSNG
+78 DFRQVGVGMAGGNG
-92 LLALATNTAMNALLG
+92 LLTLATNTTMDALLG
-107 IGNQIVNTNT
+107 ISNQIVNTNKAIS
-117 TVGNTNAELTQFKKI
+117 NNNPELTQFKKI

-138 RFETNKNAYS
+138 RFEVNKNAYS

-169 GSSNGVVPEYVG
+169 GSNNGVVPGYVG
-181 IIKVLYGSQNEF
+181 IIKVLYGSQSEF
-193 SLLATESVALLNALT
+193 SLLATESVALLNTLT

-237 GQIAESLSN
+237 NQIAESLN
-246 SGGAGS
+246 NGGGAG
-252 MLQSMLQKD
+252 SMLQKD
-261 VKTISDRIATYQEN
+261 VKTIQDRIATYQEN

-329 AFFDYGFT
+329 AFFDYGFV

-367 FSDQSLNV
+367 FSDQSLTV

-388 DSSLRGQIENSFKEY
+388 DSSLRNQIEDSFKEY

-453 LRANGADVDYRR
+453 LKANGADVDYRR

>member
-1 MKNTNTKEIKNTRM
+1 MKNTNTKEIENTRM
-15 KKGYGQYHALKK
+15 KKGQYHALKK

-35 FSFPLS
+35 FSLPLS
-41 MALAEDNGFYMGVG
+41 MALAEDDGFYMGVG

-78 DFRQVGVGMAGSNG
+78 DFRQVGVGMAGGNG
-92 LLALATNTAMNALLG
+92 LLTLATNTTMDALLG
-107 IGNQIVNTNT
+107 IGNQIINTNKA
-117 TVGNTNAELTQFKKI
+117 VDNNNAELTQFKKI

-138 RFETNKNAYS
+138 RFEADKNAYS

-161 NLVNNSNN
+161 NLVNNNNN
-169 GSSNGVVPEYVG
+169 GSNNGVVPGYVG
-181 IIKVLYGSQNEF
+181 IIKVLYGSQSEF

-226 QLFNDTSSAKL
+226 QLFNDTSAAKL
-237 GQIAESLSN
+237 SQIAEGLN
-246 SGGAGS
+246 KSGGAGV
-252 MLQSMLQKD
+252 MLQKD

-296 GKSSQHGVINGFGI
+296 GQSSQHGVINGFGI
-310 QMGYKQFFGRKR
+310 QMGYKQFFGSKK

-343 SAVKANIFTYGAG
+343 STVKANIFTYGTG

-388 DSSLRGQIENSFKEY
+388 DSSLRNQIKDSFKEN

-445 IPAINQRY
+445 IPVINQRY

>member
-15 KKGYGQYHALKK
+15 KKGQYRALKK

-35 FSFPLS
+35 FSLPLS
-41 MALAEDNGFYMGVG
+41 MALAEDDGFYMGVG

-78 DFRQVGVGMAGSNG
+78 DFRQVGVGMAGGNG
-92 LLALATNTAMNALLG
+92 LLTLATNTTMDALLG
-107 IGNQIVNTNT
+107 IGNQIINTNKA
-117 TVGNTNAELTQFKKI
+117 VANNNAELTQFKKI

-138 RFETNKNAYS
+138 RFEADKNAYS

-161 NLVNNSNN
+161 NLVNNNN
-169 GSSNGVVPEYVG
+169 GSNNGVVPKYVG

-213 SNSVFLKGLLAQM
+213 SNSVFLRGLLAQM

-237 GQIAESLSN
+237 SQIAEGLN
-246 SGGAGS
+246 KSGGAGA
-252 MLQSMLQKD
+252 MLQKD

-296 GKSSQHGVINGFGI
+296 GQSSQHGVINGFGI
-310 QMGYKQFFGRKR
+310 QMGYKQFFGSKK

-367 FSDQSLNV
+367 FSDQSLTV

-388 DSSLRGQIENSFKEY
+388 DSSLRNQIKDSFKEN

>member
-1 MKNTNTKEIKNTRM
+1 MMKNTNTKEIKNTRM
-15 KKGYGQYHALKK
+15 KKGQYHALKK

-35 FSFPLS
+35 FSLPLS

-78 DFRQVGVGMAGSNG
+78 GFRQVGVGMAGGNG
-92 LLALATNTAMNALLG
+92 LLTLATNTTMNALLG
-107 IGNQIVNTNT
+107 IGNQIINTNT
-117 TVGNTNAELTQFKKI
+117 AVDNNNAELTQFKKI

-138 RFETNKNAYS
+138 RFETDKNAYS

-169 GSSNGVVPEYVG
+169 GVVPGYVG

-213 SNSVFLKGLLAQM
+213 SNSVFLKELLAQM
-226 QLFNDTSSAKL
+226 QLFNNTSAAKL
-237 GQIAESLSN
+237 NQIAEGLNN
-246 SGGAGS
+246 SGGG
-252 MLQSMLQKD
+252 SMLQKD
-261 VKTISDRIATYQEN
+261 VKTIQDRIATYQEN

-283 NNYDEPYLPQFGP
+283 NHYDDPYLPQFGL

-367 FSDQSLNV
+367 FSDQSLTV

-388 DSSLRGQIENSFKEY
+388 DSSLKNQIENSFKEY

-453 LRANGADVDYRR
+453 LKANGADVDYRR